1 MISIVFIFIAP
12 MLILA
17 LFCLVLAYDR
27 YLPLLARLTVIT
39 NIMQFLVKMIFLWK
53 ASISHMYVHASVYIK
68 ALFMSA
74 YVCRR
79 ASVGFHS
86 LSCAIIM
93 TLMKTDSSTRLH
105 HKDKLL

>member
-1 MISIVFIFIAP
+1 MFIFIAP
-12 MLILA
+12 V
-17 LFCLVLAYDR
+17 LFLELVRSALAYDR
-27 YLPLLARLTVIT
+27 YLLLLSRLTVIT
-39 NIMQFLVKMIFLWK
+39 NLMQFLVKMIFLWK